1 MDKSQRYATS
11 LQNFVL
17 KGFFAL
23 AALDQHEMLIKNQQK
38 LISQVENTPNTVLG
52 TSPKESASKK
62 TDSGG
67 SE

>member
-1 MDKSQRYATS
+1 
-11 LQNFVL
+11 VL
-17 KGFFAL
+17 KGFSAL

-52 TSPKESASKK
+52 MSPTESAAKK